1 MAFAGITFLHIVL
14 GELAPKSLALL
25 HPERVS
31 RWAAPP
37 LLLFTH
43 VFWPAI
49 WLLNKSAAGFLHL
62 FAVRPP
68 AHAERVHDPAE
79 LLLLLSESRKHG
91 LVEESNAEMIAGVFD
106 LAHISVRQAM
116 TPRTDMEA
124 VAHNWPLDKVIE
136 VIRRSGYSR
145 LPVYEEDLDHIIG
158 ILLSKDL
165 LEFFDAQTPFSVDAI
180 MREPFFIPETMRVD
194 LLMKAL
200 QERNAHLA
208 IVVDDEYG
216 GTLGLVTLED
226 LIEEIV
232 GDIFDKVD
240 QNQMAASVQTTAEGR
255 LSVPGDMPI
264 TELNQR
270 YQLSFP
276 EDDYVTVAGLVLAA
290 LEHVPTVGEQV
301 QVQGVTWRVTKMDHL
316 RIERLEITL
325 RPAQRASN
333 PPSAAPGYCVG
344 LITPPVWRG
353 GKARAGGGALRL
365 ETAREL
371 TLSALGKVAEVGLQ
385 GGPGL
390 VQSWQLS
397 RSLHLL
403 GTPDELVTDL
413 PLQGGLA
420 GLLISPGK
428 RGERLQM
435 PGFGEQTVLRQ
446 GDRLV
451 GMAETTLQFKKEV
464 REKYPSA
471 HGSLHLSPQCAALP
485 GP

>member
-1 MAFAGITFLHIVL
+1 MDILIKICAILALVGLNAFFVAAEFALVGARATRLQTLAEAGDRRARLALKALEHLDDCISGTQLGITLASLALGWIGEATLSGLFVSIFAGLPSPFAALATHTVAGVVAFAGITFLHIVL

-31 RWAAPP
+31 RWVAPP

-68 AHAERVHDPAE
+68 AHAERVHAPEE
-79 LLLLLSESRKHG
+79 LLMLLSESRKHG

-116 TPRTDMEA
+116 TPRTDMAA
-124 VAHNWPLDKVIE
+124 VAHNWPLDRVIE

-158 ILLSKDL
+158 ILLAKDL

-194 LLMKAL
+194 LLMQAL

-208 IVVDDEYG
+208 IVVDEYG
-216 GTLGLVTLED
+216 GTLGLITLED

-232 GDIFDKVD
+232 GDIFDEFD
-240 QNQMAASVQTTAEGR
+240 QNQMAAVVQTTAEGR

-264 TELNQR
+264 TELNER

-290 LEHVPTVGEQV
+290 LEHVPTVGEHV
-301 QVQGVTWRVTKMDHL
+301 QVQGVTWRVTEMDHL

-325 RPAQRASN
+325 PPAPEDQQ
-333 PPSAAPGYCVG
+333 SA
-344 LITPPVWRG
+344 
-353 GKARAGGGALRL
+353 
-365 ETAREL
+365 
-371 TLSALGKVAEVGLQ
+371 
-385 GGPGL
+385 
-390 VQSWQLS
+390 
-397 RSLHLL
+397 
-403 GTPDELVTDL
+403 
-413 PLQGGLA
+413 
-420 GLLISPGK
+420 
-428 RGERLQM
+428 
-435 PGFGEQTVLRQ
+435 
-446 GDRLV
+446 
-451 GMAETTLQFKKEV
+451 
-464 REKYPSA
+464 
-471 HGSLHLSPQCAALP
+471 
-485 GP
+485 

>member
-1 MAFAGITFLHIVL
+1 MDILIKICAILALVGLNAFFVAAEFALVGARATRLQTLAEAGDRRALLALKALEHLDDCISGTQLGITLASLALGWIGEATLSGLFVSIFAGLPAPFAALATHTVAGVVAFAGITFLHIVL

-31 RWAAPP
+31 RWVAPP

-116 TPRTDMEA
+116 TPRTDMAA
-124 VAHNWPLDKVIE
+124 VAHNWPLDRVIE

-208 IVVDDEYG
+208 IVVDEYG
-216 GTLGLVTLED
+216 GTLGLITLED

-232 GDIFDKVD
+232 GDIFDEFD
-240 QNQMAASVQTTAEGR
+240 QNQMAAVVQTTAEGR

-264 TELNQR
+264 TELNEH

-325 RPAQRASN
+325 PPAPEDQQ
-333 PPSAAPGYCVG
+333 SA
-344 LITPPVWRG
+344 
-353 GKARAGGGALRL
+353 
-365 ETAREL
+365 
-371 TLSALGKVAEVGLQ
+371 
-385 GGPGL
+385 
-390 VQSWQLS
+390 
-397 RSLHLL
+397 
-403 GTPDELVTDL
+403 
-413 PLQGGLA
+413 
-420 GLLISPGK
+420 
-428 RGERLQM
+428 
-435 PGFGEQTVLRQ
+435 
-446 GDRLV
+446 
-451 GMAETTLQFKKEV
+451 
-464 REKYPSA
+464 
-471 HGSLHLSPQCAALP
+471 
-485 GP
+485 